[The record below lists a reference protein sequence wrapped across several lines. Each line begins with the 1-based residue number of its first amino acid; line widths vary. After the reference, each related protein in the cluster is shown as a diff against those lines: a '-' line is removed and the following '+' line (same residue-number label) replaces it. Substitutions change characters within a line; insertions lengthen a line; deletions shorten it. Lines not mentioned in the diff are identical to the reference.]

1 MKKARR
7 LVLLATVLCMVF
19 SLTACA
25 DREKNSPAE
34 AQLDAVE
41 IRMND
46 DNTPNQDVFPD
57 YDDNP
62 NGWLL

>member
-1 MKKARR
+1 MKKTRR
-7 LVLLATVLCMVF
+7 LVLLAAVLCMVF

-25 DREKNSPAE
+25 NGEKNNPAE

-46 DNTPNQDVFPD
+46 DNAPNQDVFPD
-57 YDDNP
+57 YDDIP